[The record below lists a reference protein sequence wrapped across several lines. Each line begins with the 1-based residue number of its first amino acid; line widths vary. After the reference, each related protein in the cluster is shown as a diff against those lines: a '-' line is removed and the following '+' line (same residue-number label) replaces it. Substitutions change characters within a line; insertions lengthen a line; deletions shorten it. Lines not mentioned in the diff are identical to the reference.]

1 MAMPDF
7 IGIGAQKAGTTWLYD
22 MLAQNPSIW
31 LPPLKELHFFDYL
44 DAPAARRQKRSDH
57 IVKVAG
63 RLERG
68 KLDKGSEGDGAA
80 KAAHLRSL
88 VGDHLLTPE
97 WYASIFDYPD
107 AKGRVTGEITPAYLE
122 LNDASIETLSA
133 MLPKTKFVL
142 IIREPAART
151 MSQLKMAVAR
161 SKSGDPGD
169 GAKDWAFFLNKIK
182 TNTRGDYRS
191 AIPRWQQSVGA
202 ERLLILPFG
211 LVRNDP
217 AALLRQIEDFIG
229 ATRFDGYEDMTEP
242 SHKTKEVAPVPDWVV
257 KEVELMAAPQR
268 DYLIEA
274 FGEEFYKNTR

>member
-31 LPPLKELHFFDYL
+31 LPPLKEVHFFDYL
-44 DAPAARRQKRSDH
+44 KAPAARREKRAAH
-57 IVKVAG
+57 IEKVAG

-122 LNDASIETLSA
+122 LDEKGMQTLTT

-142 IIREPAART
+142 LVREPASRT

-161 SKSGDPGD
+161 SKADPGA
-169 GAKDWAFFLNKIK
+169 GAKDWAFFLKKIK
-182 TNTRGDYRS
+182 TNTRGNYQT
-191 AIPRWQQSVGA
+191 AIPLWQKSVGA
-202 ERLLILPFG
+202 ERILILPFG
-211 LVRNDP
+211 RVRNDP
-217 AALLRQIEDFIG
+217 ANLLHEIEDFIG
-229 ATRFDGYEDMTEP
+229 AKRFDGYEDISEP
-242 SHKTKEVAPVPDWVV
+242 SHKTKDVAPVPDWVV
-257 KEVELMAAPQR
+257 KEVEAMAAPQR